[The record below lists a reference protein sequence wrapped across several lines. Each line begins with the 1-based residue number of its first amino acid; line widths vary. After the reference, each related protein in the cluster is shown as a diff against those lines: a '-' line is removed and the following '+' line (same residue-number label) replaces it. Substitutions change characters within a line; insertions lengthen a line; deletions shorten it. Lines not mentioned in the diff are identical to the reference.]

1 MERAAIFG
9 GDDDVAGA
17 SPMKDEAM
25 GVVWKESP
33 SDKKLKPSGAS
44 NPQVNATELQ
54 GFVTSLITS
63 PSPNKKSQTS
73 KLKFKKK
80 IVGAPDGITR
90 HIAFSPDKHLRPP
103 TVPITSPPA
112 RSKRRKTGGGDEDQ
126 NLLSILQKMDDA
138 YADSPEKGP
147 PTTLPAP
154 APAEP
159 PATTSTMPDVDM
171 DDEEF
176 TEEAWGILE
185 EMEIQA
191 TQQMLER
198 DQKAQ
203 ARPLDASPMGPSRI
217 VEPRSGMSPAVV
229 PRNPLHQVM
238 RPPTTTPAMPAMP
251 AHSVQRH
258 VQDGPGRDPARPV
271 APDTATTTAP
281 PAPVTPVRAKP
292 TDYIRLVALEA
303 HTDHAQRKLLLR
315 AIDDDAIVH
324 DVVLADDWYGTPLV
338 IGDTFNFIWTTPRTS
353 SSLIASNAAHLVIVH
368 PDILVSPT
376 AVTSS
381 LRCGRMAVLQQ
392 TLSMNQPSGAKA
404 LVGTM
409 KHDLFERAL
418 QSGYHSI
425 PYLIEQSQSIIQ
437 DSLLKCLESGITET
451 QAAEEMRSSFQSMH
465 VWLQKLHTS
474 GVVVGNATLRLEAV
488 LATEEPLWSIK
499 YGLKGAVDATIR
511 VLQNGTRKTI
521 VPLELKTGKK
531 AYALAEHHGQV
542 LLYSLLLEERYRE
555 CSEGLLLYLLETES
569 LLIARE
575 MPIAR
580 ALLQAR
586 NQHAANMAKYQ
597 GESVYPPMLR
607 QPRDCG
613 FCFSAAECMLHHAS
627 EEMGTAA
634 TSGAVD
640 VFAKHTTHLL
650 QDERAYFA
658 TWNRLV
664 DLEFRSS
671 QTAVQQLWLNSNDD
685 RAANGSCLLHLS
697 LANVTPK
704 TLRLRSR
711 TLLASTDL
719 KFHVDD
725 RVILSCESDAALLL
739 HTAKGRIT
747 ALLDQDIEIALFA
760 PISRAVLQ
768 GDSVVGAHPHW
779 RMDKDMVSWG
789 LLQAKR
795 NLAQLFVGPSPHGIS
810 AGVHPTRFLRP
821 PLDPE
826 TDKCGDDVR
835 RKLICRLEPPRF
847 LAPTTT
853 LGMLQAHAIAHPTS
867 PRYEALYNDFL
878 RMNPDQQR
886 AIEKVLHAK
895 DYALILGMPGTGKT
909 SAITMC
915 VRLLLHL
922 GFSVLV
928 TSYTHSAVDTL
939 LLKLLEFNVP
949 MLRVGSKDQVH
960 ARLQPH
966 LLSTVCHPLRTTAA
980 IETVMVNATL
990 VGCTCL
996 GTNHVLFSKRR
1007 FDYCIVD
1014 EASQITQPVLLGALR
1029 CADTFCL
1036 VGDHYQLPPLVTALK
1051 AKLGG
1056 LDVSLFKRLGEAHP
1070 SASVQL
1076 GYQYRMHPDIM
1087 LLCNDLIYNHQL
1099 KCGETSAHIAPWE
1112 LSPLPLP
1119 HWLSHVLSPSVSVV
1133 FLDTD
1138 ALGLHE
1144 SRQSKGIVNP
1154 VEASAV
1160 LQVVRA
1166 LQQAGAID
1174 IGVLSPFRSQ
1184 VHYLQ
1189 THHHGPP
1196 VEISTID
1203 KYQGRDKDAIIVS
1216 FVRSNATPTVGE
1228 LLLDWRR
1235 INVALTRAKK
1245 KLVLV
1250 GSPSTLAGS
1259 PVLRSL
1265 LELVQR
1271 QQWVLPLPAAATN
1284 VPMLPLS
1291 TTDVSGGAQ
1300 RVYVHAPVDA
1310 GAIEGLAINELPR
1323 RAPLRPH
1330 MPVSRNILDETMG

>member
-1 MERAAIFG
+1 
-9 GDDDVAGA
+9 
-17 SPMKDEAM
+17 
-25 GVVWKESP
+25 
-33 SDKKLKPSGAS
+33 
-44 NPQVNATELQ
+44 
-54 GFVTSLITS
+54 
-63 PSPNKKSQTS
+63 
-73 KLKFKKK
+73 
-80 IVGAPDGITR
+80 
-90 HIAFSPDKHLRPP
+90 
-103 TVPITSPPA
+103 
-112 RSKRRKTGGGDEDQ
+112 
-126 NLLSILQKMDDA
+126 
-138 YADSPEKGP
+138 
-147 PTTLPAP
+147 
-154 APAEP
+154 
-159 PATTSTMPDVDM
+159 
-171 DDEEF
+171 
-176 TEEAWGILE
+176 
-185 EMEIQA
+185 
-191 TQQMLER
+191 
-198 DQKAQ
+198 
-203 ARPLDASPMGPSRI
+203 
-217 VEPRSGMSPAVV
+217 
-229 PRNPLHQVM
+229 
-238 RPPTTTPAMPAMP
+238 
-251 AHSVQRH
+251 
-258 VQDGPGRDPARPV
+258 
-271 APDTATTTAP
+271 
-281 PAPVTPVRAKP
+281 
-292 TDYIRLVALEA
+292 
-303 HTDHAQRKLLLR
+303 
-315 AIDDDAIVH
+315 
-324 DVVLADDWYGTPLV
+324 
-338 IGDTFNFIWTTPRTS
+338 
-353 SSLIASNAAHLVIVH
+353 
-368 PDILVSPT
+368 
-376 AVTSS
+376 
-381 LRCGRMAVLQQ
+381 MAVLQQ
-392 TLSMNQPSGAKA
+392 TLSMNQPSSAKA

-451 QAAEEMRSSFQSMH
+451 QAAEEIKSSFQSMH
-465 VWLQKLHTS
+465 AWLQKLHTT
-474 GVVVGNATLRLEAV
+474 GIVVGNANLRLEAV

-511 VLQNGTRKTI
+511 VLQNGGRKAI

-542 LLYSLLLEERYRE
+542 LLYSLLLEERYQE
-555 CSEGLLLYLLETES
+555 CSEGLLLYLLENES
-569 LLIARE
+569 LVVARDT
-575 MPIAR
+575 PIAR

-586 NQHAANMAKYQ
+586 NQHAAHMAKYQ

-650 QDERAYFA
+650 PDERAYFA

-671 QTAVQQLWLNSNDD
+671 QTAVQQLWLDSNDV
-685 RAANGSCLLHLS
+685 RAANGTCLLHLS
-697 LANVTPK
+697 LGSVTPK
-704 TLRLRSR
+704 TLTLRSPAP
-711 TLLASTDL
+711 LSSTDL

-739 HTAKGRIT
+739 QDVSQKKTMQYCLL
-747 ALLDQDIEIALFA
+747 ALFDQDIEIALFA

-768 GDSVVGAHPHW
+768 GDSVVGQHPRW
-779 RMDKDMVSWG
+779 RIDKDALPWG
-789 LLQAKR
+789 LSQAKR
-795 NLAQLFVGPSPHGIS
+795 NLAQLFVGPSPHGIV
-810 AGVHPTRFLRP
+810 AGVHPTRFRRP
-821 PLDPE
+821 PIDPE
-826 TDKCGDDVR
+826 TDRCGDADR
-835 RKLICRLEPPRF
+835 RKLICCLEAPRF

-853 LGMLQAHAIAHPTS
+853 LAMLQAHAIAHPHS
-867 PRYEALYNDFL
+867 PRYEALYADFL

-939 LLKLLEFNVP
+939 LLKLLEFQVP

-966 LLSTVCHPLRTTAA
+966 LLSTVCQPLRTTAA
-980 IETVMVNATL
+980 IEKVMVAATL

-996 GTNHVLFSKRR
+996 GTNHVLFTKRR

-1076 GYQYRMHPDIM
+1076 GYQYRMHPHIM

-1099 KCGETSAHIAPWE
+1099 KCGARTDIAPWV
-1112 LSPLPLP
+1112 LSPRALPP
-1119 HWLSHVLSPSVSVV
+1119 WLTHVLSPSVSVV

-1144 SRQSKGIVNP
+1144 CRQSKGIINP

-1166 LQQAGAID
+1166 LQQAGATD

-1189 THHHGPP
+1189 THHRGPA

-1265 LELVQR
+1265 LALVQK
-1271 QQWVLPLPAAATN
+1271 QKWVLPLPASATS
-1284 VPMLPLS
+1284 VPMIPPPPNN
-1291 TTDVSGGAQ
+1291 DDDGGAQ
-1300 RVYVHAPVDA
+1300 RVYVQAPVDA
-1310 GAIEGLAINELPR
+1310 NAIEGLAINELPR